1 MLTNKEWNEE
11 QQRVDL
17 VKQEI
22 TNKRE
27 KLQNNTIDLKEGV
40 MEIRKTFFDDIRLN
54 FDDPKERVETE
65 AAIRQ
70 QQELLSER
78 ERSHGILH
86 KQINV
91 LDRMKNSPYFGRID
105 FHENG
110 EEQTDTLY
118 IGIAS
123 VMDSDEENFLVYDWR
138 APISSLYYDYS
149 PGPAEYKTMVGTIEG
164 ELELKR
170 QFIIRDG
177 TIKAMFDTGVTIGD
191 ELLQEVLGNNANT
204 QMKSI
209 VATIQKEQNKII
221 RNEKS
226 RFLVVQ
232 GVAGSGKTSAALQ
245 RVAYLLYRYRDTL
258 SSDNIMLLS
267 PNPLFNSYVATV
279 LPELGEDNMEQE
291 TLQGFI
297 EKQLES
303 DIVLEGPA
311 EQMEYYLTAP
321 KENGFNELLSGVQ
334 FKSTLEYKKL
344 IDRYVA
350 VLNTE
355 GIAFTNIIFRGKS
368 LLSSKAIEDHFYSL
382 DTTLSI
388 PNRMELTAEWI
399 LKQLAKKE
407 VKEREKEWV
416 TEKIQLLSKDEYAAV
431 HKKLQEMKKKEEDS
445 FDDIELEEVLL
456 RKAIVRKRFRS
467 LRKKV
472 KQLRFI
478 NIRQN
483 YLNLFKRWYSSIEFD
498 IQLPSDWGIICQQT
512 MGNLE
517 KNKLSWEDATP
528 YLYLKYLLKG
538 RNANYRKIRHVFID
552 EAQDYSPFQFAY
564 LKEIFPYSKMT
575 ILGDFNQAI
584 YAHTAGK
591 PTLLSNTFYESENFE
606 KITLT
611 RSYRSTQQI
620 VEFTKDLVENG
631 ELIEPFNREGA
642 KPEVFEVHNKNS
654 LHEYIT
660 AKVNAFQ
667 SEGHQSIA
675 IICKTME
682 ECQSAYKNLQS
693 TIQVEWMNDETYSFK
708 KGVLIIPVYLAKG
721 IEFDA
726 VIIYNAS
733 NEQYNSEQER
743 NLFYTACT
751 RAMHKL
757 AIYAVGK
764 KSFFLEHVSSDKY
777 ELSTLKTK

>member
-22 TNKRE
+22 TNKKE

-78 ERSHGILH
+78 ERSHGVIH
-86 KQINV
+86 KQINI

-110 EEQTDTLY
+110 EGKTDTLY

-138 APISSLYYDYS
+138 APISSLYYDHS

-191 ELLQEVLGNNANT
+191 ELLQEVLGNTANT

-209 VATIQKEQNKII
+209 VVTIQKEQNKII

-291 TLQGFI
+291 TLEGFI

-311 EQMEYYLTAP
+311 EQMEYYLIAP
-321 KENGFNELLSGVQ
+321 KENGFNEQLSGVQ

-355 GIAFTNIIFRGKS
+355 GIAFTNITFGGKS
-368 LLSSKAIEDHFYSL
+368 LLSSKEIEDHFYSL
-382 DTTLSI
+382 DTTLPI

-416 TEKIQLLSKDEYAAV
+416 TEKIQLLNKDEYAAV

-456 RKAIVRKRFRS
+456 RKAIVKKRFRP

-478 NIRQN
+478 NIKQN
-483 YLNLFKRWYSSIEFD
+483 YLNLFKWWYNGIEFD
-498 IQLPSDWGIICQQT
+498 IQLPSDWEIICQQT
-512 MGNLE
+512 MGNFE

-591 PTLLSNTFYESENFE
+591 PTLLSNNFYENESFE

-620 VEFTKDLVENG
+620 VEFTKDLIEKG
-631 ELIEPFNREGA
+631 ELIEPFNREGS
-642 KPEVFEVHNKNS
+642 KPEVFEVNNKDS
-654 LHEYIT
+654 LHKYIT
-660 AKVNAFQ
+660 AKVNTFQ

-682 ECQSAYKNLQS
+682 ECQGAYKNLHS

-733 NEQYNSEQER
+733 NKQYNSEQER

-757 AIYAVGK
+757 AIFTVGE
-764 KSFFLEHVSSDKY
+764 KSFFLEHVSSNKY
-777 ELSTLKTK
+777 ELSTLKTE